1 MCLKL
6 FFFFFQAEDGIRDV
20 ERSRGL
26 GDVYKRQ
33 YQRRVHGISKPRM
46 RKNFSCAKPYKC
58 SIDNCDAKFK
68 SKDKLQRHLTVHTN
82 ERQYT
87 CPKCKKNFKRKDHL
101 SRHLFTHDPET
112 KKFICPMPYC
122 TTGRFVDQNHL
133 DRHIQNVHKIMPKC
147 MVCALE
153 FSKKSDLKK
162 HEKEVH
168 MRESDTIP
176 KMPFPKLPAFP
187 RIQEAKEQFEPHPFP
202 TLPPPPQEHGVGG
215 ILPCIAF
222 IPYQGQLQPIFIPFQ
237 MPQKVLQSSRI
248 FHNNQQYTCLLYT
261 SPSPRDLST
270 SRMPSSA

>member
-1 MCLKL
+1 MC
-6 FFFFFQAEDGIRDV
+6 IRD
-20 ERSRGL
+20 R
-26 GDVYKRQ
+26 
-33 YQRRVHGISKPRM
+33 
-46 RKNFSCAKPYKC
+46 
-58 SIDNCDAKFK
+58 
-68 SKDKLQRHLTVHTN
+68 
-82 ERQYT
+82 
-87 CPKCKKNFKRKDHL
+87 
-101 SRHLFTHDPET
+101 
-112 KKFICPMPYC
+112 
-122 TTGRFVDQNHL
+122 
-133 DRHIQNVHKIMPKC
+133 C

-248 FHNNQQYTCLLYT
+248 FHNNQQYTIPQYLSLIHISEPTRPLYISYAVFCLKKKKKQLQTHTKPPQTPQQQSKQQTTYN
-261 SPSPRDLST
+261 LN
-270 SRMPSSA
+270 